1 MEGLHSFKTINMQPL
16 AFKIKGDFGT
26 VYITE
31 SGIKDIAPEGVLYVA
46 NIHPDD
52 DIIDRDSFKYNI
64 ILKHL
69 YDILDHRYRSDGDIN
84 NIDIDIKYRDY
95 SDSYYI
101 NIKMYHG
108 DIEIVNSLGHKAL
121 LKEVYTKTII
131 KADERGM
138 RFAGLDILRTC
149 INTIE
154 AEKRFYHSHSPGVS
168 ISRPGWNPMCLGDSE
183 LYTHFFKR
191 KRKNTDMSLYSVY
204 LDAYLAWESKEG
216 GPYSTIESV
225 YNCLVDDSSV
235 NISIDHVNLDNL
247 IYKHADVFQVVDYNG
262 KLTVSSDFMNHIEIE
277 GVRKTN
283 SYGNYFDFDILRATT
298 SHTGGNDVDFPSATF
313 RGVPLRMAIE
323 DIDKDELMS
332 YIPTI
337 YNRPPGNLM
346 DTIKNRVS
354 SIINLNYE
362 KSNREEV
369 RNA

>member
-1 MEGLHSFKTINMQPL
+1 MINMRPL

-31 SGIKDIAPEGVLYVA
+31 GGIKDVAPEGVLYVA

-52 DIIDRDSFKYNI
+52 DIIDRDSFKYDI

-84 NIDIDIKYRDY
+84 NIDIDVKYRNY
-95 SDSYYI
+95 SDIYYI

-149 INTIE
+149 INTVE

-168 ISRPGWNPMCLGDSE
+168 VSRPFWCSMCLGDSE
-183 LYTHFFKR
+183 LYRHFFRR

-216 GPYSTIESV
+216 GPYTTIENV
-225 YNCLVDDSSV
+225 YNCPIDDSSV
-235 NISIDHVNLDNL
+235 NISIDDVNVDNL

-283 SYGNYFDFDILRATT
+283 SYGNFFDFDILKTTT
-298 SHTGGNDVDFPSATF
+298 SHTGGNDVEFSSATF

-323 DIDKDELMS
+323 DIDKEELMP
-332 YIPTI
+332 YIHTM
-337 YNRPPGNLM
+337 YNRAPKNLM

-362 KSNREEV
+362 KSNSEEV

>member
-1 MEGLHSFKTINMQPL
+1 MRPL

-31 SGIKDIAPEGVLYVA
+31 GGIKDVTPENVLYVA

-52 DIIDRDSFKYNI
+52 DIIDRDSFKYHI

-69 YDILDHRYRSDGDIN
+69 YDILDHRYKCDGDIS
-84 NIDIDIKYRDY
+84 NIDIDVRYIHY
-95 SDSYYI
+95 SDTYNI

-121 LKEVYTKTII
+121 LKEVYTKTFI

-138 RFAGLDILRTC
+138 RFATLDILRTC

-154 AEKRFYHSHSPGVS
+154 AEKRFWHSHAPGVS
-168 ISRPGWNPMCLGDSE
+168 TSHPSWFPMCLGDSE

-216 GPYSTIESV
+216 GPYNTIESV
-225 YNCLVDDSSV
+225 YNCPTDDSSV
-235 NISIDHVNLDNL
+235 NISIDDVNVDNL
-247 IYKHADVFQVVDYNG
+247 IYKYADVFQVVDYNG

-277 GVRKTN
+277 GVRKIN
-283 SYGNYFDFDILRATT
+283 SYDNYFDFDILRTTT
-298 SHTGGNDVDFPSATF
+298 SHTGGVDVEFSSATF
-313 RGVPLRMAIE
+313 RGVRLRMATE
-323 DIDKDELMS
+323 DINKDELMS
-332 YIPTI
+332 YIHTM
-337 YNRPPGNLM
+337 YNRPPENLI

-362 KSNREEV
+362 KSNREEL

>member
-1 MEGLHSFKTINMQPL
+1 MFKPL

-31 SGIKDIAPEGVLYVA
+31 SGMTETCPEGVLYVA

-52 DIIDRDSFKYNI
+52 DIIDRDSFKYDI
-64 ILKHL
+64 ILKHF
-69 YDILDHRYRSDGDIN
+69 YDILDHRYRCDGDIN
-84 NIDIDIKYRDY
+84 NIDIDVKYNMFH
-95 SDSYYI
+95 DSYWI

-108 DIEIVNSLGHKAL
+108 DIEIVNTMGHKAL
-121 LKEVYTKTII
+121 LKEVYTKTMIR
-131 KADERGM
+131 ADERGIK
-138 RFAGLDILRTC
+138 FQGLDILRTC
-149 INTIE
+149 INIIE
-154 AEKRFYHSHSPGVS
+154 AEKRFYHSHSPRVS
-168 ISRPGWNPMCLGDSE
+168 ILGPSWCSMCLGDSE
-183 LYTHFFKR
+183 LYRHFFRR

-216 GPYSTIESV
+216 GPYNTIESV
-225 YNCLVDDSSV
+225 YDCPIDDSSV
-235 NISIDHVNLDNL
+235 NISIDDVNVDDL

-262 KLTVSSDFMNHIEIE
+262 KLTVSSDFINHIEIE

-283 SYGNYFDFDILRATT
+283 SYGNFFDFDIFKTT
-298 SHTGGNDVDFPSATF
+298 TGYKGGDDVECSNVTF

-323 DIDKDELMS
+323 DIDKDELMP
-332 YIPTI
+332 YIHTM

-346 DTIKNRVS
+346 DIIKNRVS

>member
-1 MEGLHSFKTINMQPL
+1 MRPL

-31 SGIKDIAPEGVLYVA
+31 SGIKDVAPEGVPYVA

-52 DIIDRDSFKYNI
+52 DIIDRDSFKYDV

-84 NIDIDIKYRDY
+84 NIDINIRYRNYADVY
-95 SDSYYI
+95 AID
-101 NIKMYHG
+101 IKMYHG

-121 LKEVYTKTII
+121 LKEVYTKTMIR
-131 KADERGM
+131 ADERGIK
-138 RFAGLDILRTC
+138 FVHLDILRTC
-149 INTIE
+149 INTVE
-154 AEKRFYHSHSPGVS
+154 AEKKFYHSHAPGLSMV
-168 ISRPGWNPMCLGDSE
+168 RPNWCPMCLGDSE
-183 LYTHFFKR
+183 LYNHFFKR

-204 LDAYLAWESKEG
+204 LDAYLTWESREG

-225 YNCLVDDSSV
+225 YNCPTDDSSV
-235 NISIDHVNLDNL
+235 NINIDDINVDDL

-277 GVRKTN
+277 GIPKIN
-283 SYGNYFDFDILRATT
+283 SYDNFFDFDILKSSTGY
-298 SHTGGNDVDFPSATF
+298 TGGDDVEFGETF

-323 DIDKDELMS
+323 DIDKDELMP
-332 YIPTI
+332 YIHTM
-337 YNRPPGNLM
+337 YNRAPRNLM

-362 KSNREEV
+362 NSNRTEEV

>member
-1 MEGLHSFKTINMQPL
+1 MRPL

-31 SGIKDIAPEGVLYVA
+31 GGIKDVAPEGVLYVV

-52 DIIDRDSFKYNI
+52 DIIDRDSFKYDI

-84 NIDIDIKYRDY
+84 NIDIDVKYRNY
-95 SDSYYI
+95 SDIYYI

-138 RFAGLDILRTC
+138 KFAGLDILRTC
-149 INTIE
+149 INTVE
-154 AEKRFYHSHSPGVS
+154 AEKKFYHSHSPGVS
-168 ISRPGWNPMCLGDSE
+168 VSRPSWCPMCLGDSE
-183 LYTHFFKR
+183 LYRHFFRR

-225 YNCLVDDSSV
+225 YDCPIDDSSV
-235 NISIDHVNLDNL
+235 NISIDHVNVDNL
-247 IYKHADVFQVVDYNG
+247 IYKHADIFQVVDYNG

-283 SYGNYFDFDILRATT
+283 SYGNFFDFDIFKTT
-298 SHTGGNDVDFPSATF
+298 TGNTGGNDVEFASATF

-323 DIDKDELMS
+323 DIDKEELMP
-332 YIPTI
+332 YIHTM
-337 YNRPPGNLM
+337 YNRAPKNLM

-362 KSNREEV
+362 NSNSEEV